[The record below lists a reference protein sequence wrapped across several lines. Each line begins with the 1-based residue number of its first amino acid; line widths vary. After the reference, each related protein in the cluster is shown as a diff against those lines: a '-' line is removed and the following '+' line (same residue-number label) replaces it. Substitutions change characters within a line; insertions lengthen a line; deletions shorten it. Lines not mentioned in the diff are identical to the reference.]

1 MRKKFEQ
8 QKNRQ
13 QGFTLIEL
21 LVVIVILGLLVGLVG
36 PKVLDRL
43 KGANQTTAQTQIQL
57 LSTTIDTFRLDM
69 GRYPKELGELVN
81 KVDDK
86 KWEGPYLPKRIP
98 KDPWGN
104 SYEYKFPGEEGREY
118 DIISYGADGTSGGDE
133 ENIDIVS
140 WKSFTDEDEE
150 ADEG

>member
-57 LSTTIDTFRLDM
+57 LCTTIDTFRLDM

>member
-104 SYEYKFPGEEGREY
+104 SYEYKCPGEEGREY

>member
-1 MRKKFEQ
+1 
-8 QKNRQ
+8 
-13 QGFTLIEL
+13 
-21 LVVIVILGLLVGLVG
+21 VG